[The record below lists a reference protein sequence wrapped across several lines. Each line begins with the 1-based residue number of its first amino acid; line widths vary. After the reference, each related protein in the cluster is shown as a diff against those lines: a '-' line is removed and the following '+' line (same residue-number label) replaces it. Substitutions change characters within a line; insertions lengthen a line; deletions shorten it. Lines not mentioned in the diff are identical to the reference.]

1 MYPKLPTMIVTNS
14 AISGDRVDCV
24 KTGVDL
30 VAQKRIDPAYQVTH
44 RLPWTQ
50 VGEAFE
56 LYSTKKDNSLKVL
69 IVLG

>member
-1 MYPKLPTMIVTNS
+1 MHPKLTMIVTNS
-14 AISGDRVDCV
+14 SGDCVDCV

-30 VAQKRIDPAYQVTH
+30 LAQKRPGPACQVTH
-44 RLPWTQ
+44 WLPWTQ

-56 LYSTKKDNSLKVL
+56 LYSTKKDNSLKAL